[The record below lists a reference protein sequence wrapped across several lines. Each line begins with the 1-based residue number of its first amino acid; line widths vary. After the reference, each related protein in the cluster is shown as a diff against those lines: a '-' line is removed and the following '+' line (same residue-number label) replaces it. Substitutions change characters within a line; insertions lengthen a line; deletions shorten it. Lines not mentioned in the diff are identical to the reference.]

1 MTSGHRLARLSVGF
15 LLVFLM
21 ACAPRGS
28 FTQASGP
35 VPQGTS
41 QQTIF
46 IASQRAGG
54 PSLLSLAAA
63 RQDRMIYGQIDVN
76 IPPGHKPGQ
85 IEWPRQG
92 IAPEKAFAVAGSTL
106 YENSRAFQDAI
117 RRKAQRQDEIVVFVP
132 GYNNNFA
139 EATYRFAQIA
149 HDYQFLGPQVL
160 FAWPSSGDPLGY
172 AYDRDSVLF
181 ARDGLERLLTS
192 LARDQGRKILLVGH
206 SMGAQLVTETLRQ
219 MTIGKNG
226 ALRNRLAGVILLSPD
241 IDIDV
246 FKAELQ
252 RIDPLPDP
260 FVIVVSQQDIALK
273 LSARL
278 SGQTTRLGSI
288 EDIKRLAEF
297 NLTVIDLGQIK
308 GDGDGNHL
316 IAATSPTAIALLRGL
331 RNNGL
336 PKAPDRSAGHLV
348 KIVLTGL

>member
-1 MTSGHRLARLSVGF
+1 MTGGHRFARLCVGF
-15 LLVFLM
+15 LLLVLT

-28 FTQASGP
+28 FTQSSGP
-35 VPQGTS
+35 LPQGTA
-41 QQTIF
+41 QQPIF
-46 IASQRAGG
+46 IASQREGG
-54 PSLLSLAAA
+54 PSLLSLSSA
-63 RQDRMIYGQIDVN
+63 RREQVIYGRIDVN
-76 IPPGHKPGQ
+76 IPPDHQPGQ
-85 IEWPRQG
+85 IEWPRRG
-92 IAPEKAFAVAGSTL
+92 TAPAQTFAVARAELFETSG
-106 YENSRAFQDAI
+106 AFQDAI
-117 RRKAQRQDEIVVFVP
+117 RRKAQPQDEIVVFVP

-149 HDYQFLGPQVL
+149 HDYRLLGPQVL

-181 ARDGLERLLTS
+181 ARDGLEHLLTS
-192 LARDQGRKILLVGH
+192 LARDQNRKILLVGH

-226 ALRNRLAGVILLSPD
+226 ALRDRLAGVILLSPD

-246 FKAELQ
+246 FRAELQ
-252 RIDPLPDP
+252 RINPLPDP

-288 EDIKRLAEF
+288 EDIKRLSDF

-336 PKAPDRSAGHLV
+336 PRASDRRVGHLV